1 MKPFA
6 IFNDLMVEGTKILQ
20 KTEIFMEDRAIV
32 DLYWAREERAISET
46 DIKYGR
52 MLSGISY
59 SLLSS
64 HEDSE
69 ECLNDTY
76 VAAWNS
82 MPSARPDY
90 LGAFLSKI
98 IRRLSVD
105 RWRRDHRQKRD
116 GGVEALLDEL
126 AECIPDANTVT
137 SEYDNGRLRD
147 LLNDFVRSLTPEKQA
162 AFIRRYFYSEPLEK
176 IADTL
181 GITESKLKSMLFRI
195 RGELKKILEKEEL
208 L

>member
-1 MKPFA
+1 
-6 IFNDLMVEGTKILQ
+6 
-20 KTEIFMEDRAIV
+20 MEDRAIV

-46 DIKYGR
+46 DIKYGK
-52 MLSGISY
+52 MLAGLSY

-64 HEDSE
+64 REDSE

-82 MPSARPDY
+82 MPTSRPDY

-116 GGVEALLDEL
+116 GGVELLIDEL
-126 AECIPDANTVT
+126 AECIPDTHTVT
-137 SEYDNGRLRD
+137 AEYDNRRLRD
-147 LLNDFVRSLTPEKQA
+147 TLNTFVRALPPEKHA
-162 AFIRRYFYSEPLEK
+162 AFIRRYFYSESMEK
-176 IADTL
+176 ISEAL

-195 RGELKKILEKEEL
+195 REELKKILKEEEL

>member
-1 MKPFA
+1 
-6 IFNDLMVEGTKILQ
+6 
-20 KTEIFMEDRAIV
+20 MEDRAIV
-32 DLYWAREERAISET
+32 ELYWAREERAISET

-52 MLSGISY
+52 MLTGISY

-137 SEYDNGRLRD
+137 SEYDNSRLREI
-147 LLNDFVRSLTPEKQA
+147 LNGFVRALPPEKQA

-176 IADTL
+176 IAEAL
-181 GITESKLKSMLFRI
+181 GITESKLKSMLYRI
-195 RGELKKILEKEEL
+195 REELKEILEKEAL

>member
-1 MKPFA
+1 
-6 IFNDLMVEGTKILQ
+6 
-20 KTEIFMEDRAIV
+20 MEDRAIV

-52 MLSGISY
+52 MLSGLSY

-64 HEDSE
+64 REDSE

-76 VAAWNS
+76 IAAWNS
-82 MPSARPDY
+82 MPSARPDS

-98 IRRLSVD
+98 IRRLSID
-105 RWRRDHRQKRD
+105 RYRHNHRQKRD
-116 GGVEALLDEL
+116 GGVELLLDEL
-126 AECIPDANTVT
+126 SECIPDTCSVT
-137 SEYDNGRLRD
+137 AEYDNGRLRD
-147 LLNDFVRSLTPEKQA
+147 VLNDFIRALSPEKQA
-162 AFIRRYFYSEPLEK
+162 AFIRRYFYSESPDT
-176 IADTL
+176 IARAL

-195 RGELKKILEKEEL
+195 RNELKKILEKEEL

>member
-1 MKPFA
+1 
-6 IFNDLMVEGTKILQ
+6 
-20 KTEIFMEDRAIV
+20 MEDRAIV
-32 DLYWAREERAISET
+32 DLFWAREERAISET

-52 MLSGISY
+52 MLEGLSY

-82 MPSARPDY
+82 MPTSRPDC

-98 IRRLSVD
+98 IRRLSID
-105 RWRRDHRQKRD
+105 RWRHNHRQKRD
-116 GGVEALLDEL
+116 GGAELLLDEL
-126 AECIPDANTVT
+126 AECIPDTT
-137 SEYDNGRLRD
+137 SITAEYDNGRLRD
-147 LLNDFVRSLTPEKQA
+147 ILNSFVRTLSPEKQA
-162 AFIRRYFYSEPLEK
+162 AFIRRYFYSEPLSK

-181 GITESKLKSMLFRI
+181 GITEAKLKSMLFRI
-195 RGELKKILEKEEL
+195 RGELKTILEKEEML
-208 L
+208 